1 MVEADKNNKGRP
13 AVFLIRYN
21 IDMELIGKLEEV
33 RQAVQRT
40 ATFTVREFVLEVE
53 NQRNAQ
59 WNDHILFQVS
69 NNNVGLLD
77 TFSVGQMIKVTFDI
91 QGRRWRGNDG
101 TERVFNTL
109 SAWRIE
115 AADNVQA
122 AAAPTQPS
130 ATQAQPTQ
138 QAQPVQNAAPS
149 QPAQNTDMEPVNDL
163 PF

>member
-1 MVEADKNNKGRP
+1 
-13 AVFLIRYN
+13 
-21 IDMELIGKLEEV
+21 MELIGKIEEV
-33 RQAVQRT
+33 RAAVQRT

-69 NNNVGLLD
+69 NNNVALLD
-77 TFSVGQMIKVTFDI
+77 NFAVGQMLKVTFDI

-115 AADNVQA
+115 PAPDGAPAQPAAPAQPYVQP
-122 AAAPTQPS
+122 AAAP
-130 ATQAQPTQ
+130 AQP
-138 QAQPVQNAAPS
+138 AQPAAQPA
-149 QPAQNTDMEPVNDL
+149 QPAQNADIAPVDDL

>member
-1 MVEADKNNKGRP
+1 
-13 AVFLIRYN
+13 
-21 IDMELIGKLEEV
+21 MELIGKLEEV
-33 RQAVQRT
+33 RDAIQRT

-53 NQRNAQ
+53 NPRNAQ

-91 QGRRWRGNDG
+91 QGRRWTGQDG
-101 TERVFNTL
+101 TQRVFNTL

-115 AADNVQA
+115 SAENAQ
-122 AAAPTQPS
+122 AAAPTSTPTAQP
-130 ATQAQPTQ
+130 AAAPAQPAQPAAQPT
-138 QAQPVQNAAPS
+138 AQGS
-149 QPAQNTDMEPVNDL
+149 DMEPVNDL

>member
-1 MVEADKNNKGRP
+1 M
-13 AVFLIRYN
+13 
-21 IDMELIGKLEEV
+21 EEV
-33 RQAVQRT
+33 RDAIQRT

-53 NQRNAQ
+53 NPRNAQ

-91 QGRRWRGNDG
+91 QGRRWTGQDG
-101 TERVFNTL
+101 TQRVFNTL

-115 AADNVQA
+115 AAENAQA
-122 AAAPTQPS
+122 AAPASAPAAQPAAAPTQP
-130 ATQAQPTQ
+130 AQPAAQPT
-138 QAQPVQNAAPS
+138 AQG
-149 QPAQNTDMEPVNDL
+149 TDMEPVSDL

>member
-1 MVEADKNNKGRP
+1 
-13 AVFLIRYN
+13 
-21 IDMELIGKLEEV
+21 MELIGKLEEV
-33 RQAVQRT
+33 RDAIQRT

-53 NQRNAQ
+53 NPRNAQ

-91 QGRRWRGNDG
+91 QGRRWTGQDG
-101 TERVFNTL
+101 TQRVFNTL

-115 AADNVQA
+115 AAENAQA
-122 AAAPTQPS
+122 AAPASAPAAQPAAAPTQP
-130 ATQAQPTQ
+130 AQPAAQPT
-138 QAQPVQNAAPS
+138 AQG
-149 QPAQNTDMEPVNDL
+149 TDMEPVSDL

>member
-1 MVEADKNNKGRP
+1 
-13 AVFLIRYN
+13 
-21 IDMELIGKLEEV
+21 MELIGKLEEV
-33 RQAVQRT
+33 RPAIQRT

-91 QGRRWRGNDG
+91 QGRRWTGQDG
-101 TERVFNTL
+101 TQRVFNTL

-115 AADNVQA
+115 SAENAQA
-122 AAAPTQPS
+122 AASGQPATAPAPQPS
-130 ATQAQPTQ
+130 AAPQTAPTTQPTQ
-138 QAQPVQNAAPS
+138 NGDIAPV
-149 QPAQNTDMEPVNDL
+149 DDL

>member
-1 MVEADKNNKGRP
+1 
-13 AVFLIRYN
+13 
-21 IDMELIGKLEEV
+21 MELIGKLEEV
-33 RQAVQRT
+33 RAAVQRT

-77 TFSVGQMIKVTFDI
+77 TFAVGQMIKVTFDI

-115 AADNVQA
+115 AADNAQA
-122 AAAPTQPS
+122 AAAPGQPYMQPAAQPAAAPAQPAQPS
-130 ATQAQPTQ
+130 APAQP
-138 QAQPVQNAAPS
+138 AANADMAPV
-149 QPAQNTDMEPVNDL
+149 DDL

>member
-1 MVEADKNNKGRP
+1 
-13 AVFLIRYN
+13 
-21 IDMELIGKLEEV
+21 MELIGKLEEV
-33 RQAVQRT
+33 RPAIQRT

-91 QGRRWRGNDG
+91 QGRRWTGQDG
-101 TERVFNTL
+101 TQRVFNTL

-115 AADNVQA
+115 SAENAQA
-122 AAAPTQPS
+122 AAPGQPATAPAPQPS
-130 ATQAQPTQ
+130 AAPQTAPTT
-138 QAQPVQNAAPS
+138 
-149 QPAQNTDMEPVNDL
+149 QPAQNGDIAPVDDL

>member
-1 MVEADKNNKGRP
+1 
-13 AVFLIRYN
+13 
-21 IDMELIGKLEEV
+21 MELIGKLEEV
-33 RQAVQRT
+33 RDAIQRT

-53 NQRNAQ
+53 NQRNTQ

-91 QGRRWRGNDG
+91 QGRRWTGQDG
-101 TERVFNTL
+101 TQRVFNTL

-115 AADNVQA
+115 AAQDAATATPVQTA
-122 AAAPTQPS
+122 ATATTAPTP
-130 ATQAQPTQ
+130 AQPA
-138 QAQPVQNAAPS
+138 AQPNA
-149 QPAQNTDMEPVNDL
+149 QPAQGNDLEPVNDL

>member
-1 MVEADKNNKGRP
+1 
-13 AVFLIRYN
+13 
-21 IDMELIGKLEEV
+21 MELIGKLEEG
-33 RQAVQRT
+33 RDAIQRT

-53 NQRNAQ
+53 NPRNAQ

-91 QGRRWRGNDG
+91 QGRRWTGQYG
-101 TERVFNTL
+101 TLRVFNTL

-115 AADNVQA
+115 SAENAQ
-122 AAAPTQPS
+122 AAAPTSAPTAQPA
-130 ATQAQPTQ
+130 ATPAQPAQPAAQPT
-138 QAQPVQNAAPS
+138 AQGS
-149 QPAQNTDMEPVNDL
+149 DMEPVNDL

>member
-1 MVEADKNNKGRP
+1 
-13 AVFLIRYN
+13 
-21 IDMELIGKLEEV
+21 MELIGKLEEV
-33 RQAVQRT
+33 RAAVQRT

-91 QGRRWRGNDG
+91 QGRRWTGQDG
-101 TERVFNTL
+101 TQRVFNTL

-115 AADNVQA
+115 SAENAQA
-122 AAAPTQPS
+122 AAPGQPATASAPQPS
-130 ATQAQPTQ
+130 AAPQTAPTT
-138 QAQPVQNAAPS
+138 
-149 QPAQNTDMEPVNDL
+149 QPAQNGDIAPVDDL